1 MVSVSGGFF
10 VEGKLPTVK
19 DSRKTIK
26 WNVLIGF
33 PQQADKLVFDR
44 GVGRGHDPADQV
56 PIFDQGA
63 FNGIARKSLR
73 FGGVMT

>member
-33 PQQADKLVFDR
+33 PQQADKLEF
-44 GVGRGHDPADQV
+44 VGMSAAQYLP
-56 PIFDQGA
+56 P
-63 FNGIARKSLR
+63 
-73 FGGVMT
+73 GGRCLSSAHWGG

>member
-1 MVSVSGGFF
+1 MSVSSPKETKSPEADMVSVSGGFF

-33 PQQADKLVFDR
+33 PRQADKLEFDVIIIR
-44 GVGRGHDPADQV
+44 RAG
-56 PIFDQGA
+56 
-63 FNGIARKSLR
+63 S
-73 FGGVMT
+73 

>member
-33 PQQADKLVFDR
+33 PQQADKLEFVEMRDR
-44 GVGRGHDPADQV
+44 NTFPRDANQ
-56 PIFDQGA
+56 
-63 FNGIARKSLR
+63 
-73 FGGVMT
+73 